1 MAVKAGQR
9 RPWRSLLQRGVDTAG
24 DLADLVAQ
32 KISVAIDPRARLLRR
47 RRRALRW
54 GLVFTAGCLLWGL
67 VTALLAAWGWFT
79 SLLVITGTI
88 AVTQAIPATLLLLRY
103 RWLRSEPL
111 PVRRP
116 ASVRRLPPPG
126 SAARPAMSAL
136 GASERGFF
144 SLLGVMERGAMLT
157 ADEIRD
163 LTAAANQTS
172 AAMVATAA
180 EVVSMERAVQCSA
193 ASRSYLVPT
202 INAFTAQLSTGGRG
216 LPCSECPLYLENA
229 AGPEPDTKR
238 AEGRRFGAFGGGD
251 LRWMADRV
259 PRQGSGRRGLGSRS
273 GAGVPQGADARG
285 WRHTADGVPRVGQ
298 PAIRRGVPGF
308 WCWLDH
314 VLTGFG
320 GRNAICAIEDGV
332 EPRVAWWA
340 LCTDFDVPRSMGRR
354 TPGG

>member
-1 MAVKAGQR
+1 MLVDELGVKIVHAQHVPAPYLVQRMREIHERDENRQRHAQVDVQRRRDQPERGQHQHRRNRDADHHPDGRTLAGQIVAHPVSHR
-9 RPWRSLLQRGVDTAG
+9 VRQPRP
-24 DLADLVAQ
+24 
-32 KISVAIDPRARLLRR
+32 VAIADVLPRVGPRADCVVAHSLQGSPRR
-47 RRRALRW
+47 RERRR
-54 GLVFTAGCLLWGL
+54 GQTAHQRLGRRSGN
-67 VTALLAAWGWFT
+67 A
-79 SLLVITGTI
+79 I
-88 AVTQAIPATLLLLRY
+88 A
-103 RWLRSEPL
+103 
-111 PVRRP
+111 
-116 ASVRRLPPPG
+116 
-126 SAARPAMSAL
+126 
-136 GASERGFF
+136 
-144 SLLGVMERGAMLT
+144 
-157 ADEIRD
+157 
-163 LTAAANQTS
+163 
-172 AAMVATAA
+172 
-180 EVVSMERAVQCSA
+180 
-193 ASRSYLVPT
+193 
-202 INAFTAQLSTGGRG
+202 
-216 LPCSECPLYLENA
+216 CPLYLENA

-354 TPGG
+354 TPVG